1 MSDSS
6 SSFSSFLDIPDEIV
20 GIGPPSPEDAYE
32 DSSVLATLSLSDPSA
47 SLFHSTPFSSFSFEL
62 RTNNLINNEI
72 NEEQMDCTA
81 TALKMNIEKKDARG
95 NDNKKSEEKDK
106 KSGEKVKGEEKAK
119 AGENAKVGEKTKG
132 DEKAKGDGK
141 AKGEKKAKVGE
152 KVKGGKKAKGG
163 EKTKDGEKVKGSG
176 TDKVESDPEKCV
188 AHSPIKRKNCDQN
201 SSDNAKHRR
210 VSTDKSN

>member
-1 MSDSS
+1 MID
-6 SSFSSFLDIPDEIV
+6 FNLLFH
-20 GIGPPSPEDAYE
+20 
-32 DSSVLATLSLSDPSA
+32 LSLCRTVHHRSA
-47 SLFHSTPFSSFSFEL
+47 PFSIYLMKFSFSFEL

-81 TALKMNIEKKDARG
+81 TALKMNVPTATGNRYWLRERKQNVDKFGDIEKKDARG

-152 KVKGGKKAKGG
+152 KVKGEKKAKGG

-210 VSTDKSN
+210 VSTDKIVK